1 MNVVKFKFRK
11 PQIHQIS
18 HSNNKNN
25 EKKITFFS
33 KLELT
38 SILSLYSRQVAKGL
52 WKDYALDNQ
61 NGTAF
66 FSIFRHTHD
75 KPIYRIVKKKLKGL
89 KNKNEFLIIKDAQ
102 IIYKSSELLLALSRF
117 EKKISLIR
125 Y

>member
-1 MNVVKFKFRK
+1 MNVVKFKFRE
-11 PQIHQIS
+11 PQIPYI
-18 HSNNKNN
+18 NNYNHH
-25 EKKITFFS
+25 EKKIIFFS
-33 KLELT
+33 KIELT

-61 NGTAF
+61 NGTAI

-89 KNKNEFLIIKDAQ
+89 KKKNEFLIIKDAQ
-102 IIYKSSELLLALSRF
+102 IINKSSELLLALSKF
-117 EKKISLIR
+117 EKKISIMR

>member
-1 MNVVKFKFRK
+1 MNVVKFKFRE
-11 PQIHQIS
+11 PHITHLSNPIS
-18 HSNNKNN
+18 KSH
-25 EKKITFFS
+25 EKKIIFFS

-61 NGTAF
+61 NGTAI

-89 KNKNEFLIIKDAQ
+89 KKKNEFLIIKDAQ
-102 IIYKSSELLLALSRF
+102 IINKSSELLLALSKF
-117 EKKISLIR
+117 EKKMSIIR